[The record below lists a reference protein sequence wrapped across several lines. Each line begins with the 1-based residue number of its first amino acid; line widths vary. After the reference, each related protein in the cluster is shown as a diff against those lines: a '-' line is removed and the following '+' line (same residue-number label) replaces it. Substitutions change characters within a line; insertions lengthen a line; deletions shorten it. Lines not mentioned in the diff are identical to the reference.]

1 MYRLLNTQT
10 VRHGW
15 YLLSLL
21 LLLGCQAPEDQKP
34 DDLISEDRMVDILT
48 EVHLAESQTS
58 RLSLGSI
65 DSSRVAYKHIETKLF
80 QKMKVDTS
88 VYSRSFIFYSSH
100 PKYMERIYQNV
111 VDRLKKKTGQVDTLR
126 KS

>member
-10 VRHGW
+10 GW

-34 DDLISEDRMVDILT
+34 DDLIPEDRMADILT

-58 RLSLGSI
+58 RLSLGST

-80 QKMKVDTS
+80 RKMKVDTA

-100 PKYMERIYQNV
+100 PKYLERIYQNV
-111 VDRLKKKTGQVDTLR
+111 VDQLKKKTGQVDTLR

>member
-10 VRHGW
+10 IRHGW

-21 LLLGCQAPEDQKP
+21 LLLGCQAPEDHKP
-34 DDLISEDRMVDILT
+34 DDLIPEDRMADILT

-58 RLSLGSI
+58 RLSLGST

>member
-21 LLLGCQAPEDQKP
+21 LLLGCQAPEDHKP
-34 DDLISEDRMVDILT
+34 DDLIPEDRMVDILT

-58 RLSLGSI
+58 RLSLGST